1 LQASKKLFGFLVAF
15 SILLSVSACSQEGAT
30 KSIKVTLFLLDA
42 SKSMIL
48 SIPQREQQLKE
59 RLAGAFDEDPE
70 AIYFDFIRNDYT
82 KQVILP
88 LVSMQ
93 SIINVNDQII
103 NYAKDKKVRSETS
116 KLVSDLWRKSISDAK
131 TVEAC
136 INDGT
141 KELDINTVLEQGAR
155 IVAQNIC
162 VSAGKAKETLANIRL
177 IGSGGG
183 IENGFIGSDIEGA
196 FIRGL
201 KRLESES
208 GNLYNKE
215 NERVGVRATIVVS
228 SDMMQR
234 RGDGQRVLDSIKD
247 MNEEQLTEFVTK
259 SRGQQEFR
267 ELRPVVKI
275 DGWLSTKKNFSE
287 KDRQT
292 LELYWKKWFTSFDLD
307 EPDFGFGVMDWSV
320 DQ

>member
-1 LQASKKLFGFLVAF
+1 MQASKKLFGFLVAF
-15 SILLSVSACSQEGAT
+15 SILLSVSACSQGGAT

-183 IENGFIGSDIEGA
+183 IENGYIGSDIEGA

-247 MNEEQLTEFVTK
+247 LNEEQLTEFVTK

-292 LELYWKKWFTSFDLD
+292 LELYWKKWFTSLDLD

>member
-1 LQASKKLFGFLVAF
+1 MQASKKLFGFLVAL
-15 SILLSVSACSQEGAT
+15 SMLLSGSACSQGGAT

-48 SIPQREQQLKE
+48 STLQREQQLRE

-131 TVEAC
+131 TIEAC

-183 IENGFIGSDIEGA
+183 IENGYIGSDIEGA

-208 GNLYNKE
+208 GNLYNKD

-234 RGDGQRVLDSIKD
+234 RGDGQRVLDSIID
-247 MNEEQLTEFVTK
+247 LNEEQLTEFVTK

-267 ELRPVVKI
+267 ELRPRVKI

-292 LELYWKKWFTSFDLD
+292 LELYWKKWFTSLDLD

>member
-1 LQASKKLFGFLVAF
+1 MRAPKKIISSLAAL
-15 SILLSVSACSQEGAT
+15 SLLLSVSACSQET
-30 KSIKVTLFLLDA
+30 SPKSIKATLFLLDA

-48 SIPQREQQLKE
+48 SIPEREQQLRE
-59 RLAGAFDEDPE
+59 RLANAFGENE

-183 IENGFIGSDIEGA
+183 IKNGYIGSDIEGA

-247 MNEEQLTEFVTK
+247 MSEEQLTEFVTK

-292 LELYWKKWFTSFDLD
+292 LELYWKKWFTSLDLD

>member
-1 LQASKKLFGFLVAF
+1 MLRNNKAFKFILAFALLFTAT
-15 SILLSVSACSQEGAT
+15 ACSQEGAT

-48 SIPQREQQLKE
+48 SIPEREQQLKE
-59 RLAGAFDEDPE
+59 RLATAFDEEE

-93 SIINVNDQII
+93 SIINVNDQILT
-103 NYAKDKKVRSETS
+103 YAKDKKVRSETS
-116 KLVSDLWRKSISDAK
+116 KLVSDLWRKSILDAR
-131 TVEAC
+131 TVDAC
-136 INDGT
+136 INEGT
-141 KELDINTVLEQGAR
+141 NYLEINSVLEQGSR

-162 VSAGKAKETLANIRL
+162 VSAGKAKETLSNIRI
-177 IGSGGG
+177 IGSGGA
-183 IENGFIGSDIEGA
+183 INNGYIGSDIEGA

-215 NERVGVRATIVVS
+215 NEKVGVRATIVVS

-234 RGDGQRVLDSIKD
+234 RGDGQRVVDSING
-247 MNEEQLTEFVTK
+247 MTEEQISEFVTQ

-267 ELRPVVKI
+267 ELRPRIQI
-275 DGWLSTKKNFSE
+275 DGWLSTKKSFSE
-287 KDRQT
+287 QERQA
-292 LELYWKKWFTSFDLD
+292 LETYWKKWFLSLDLD

>member
-1 LQASKKLFGFLVAF
+1 MFRYKKSLLVILFSLCAPLLAS
-15 SILLSVSACSQEGAT
+15 CSQEAST
-30 KSIKVTLFLLDA
+30 KNIRATLFLLDA

-48 SIPQREQQLKE
+48 SIPEREQQLKE
-59 RLAGAFDEDPE
+59 RLTGAFEEEE
-70 AIYFDFIRNDYT
+70 AIYFDFIRSDFT

-93 SIINVNDQII
+93 SIINVNDQILT
-103 NYAKDKKVRSETS
+103 YAKDENRRKET
-116 KLVSDLWRKSISDAK
+116 KAIISDLWEQSISDAK
-131 TVEAC
+131 SVEEC
-136 INDGT
+136 IKDSSGNL
-141 KELDINTVLEQGAR
+141 EVNSVLAERGAR
-155 IVAQNIC
+155 VVAQNIC
-162 VSAGKAKETLANIRL
+162 TSAGKAKETMRGIRT
-177 IGSGGG
+177 IGSGGS
-183 IENGFIGSDIEGA
+183 IENSFIGSDIEGA

-208 GNLYNKE
+208 GNLFNSE

-228 SDMMQR
+228 SDMVQR
-234 RGDGQRVLDSIKD
+234 RGTGERIIDVVRD
-247 MNEEQLTEFVTK
+247 MTEDQLSEYVTK
-259 SRGQQEFR
+259 VRGQQEFR
-267 ELRPVVKI
+267 ELRPIVKI

-292 LELYWKKWFTSFDLD
+292 LELYWKKWFTTLDLD